1 MGSSRQTGHRV
12 PAEPLSIRDA
22 WSKIPSPGST
32 ETAYERFTGK
42 RMERILAIV
51 VAIGSAVLGAQA
63 LTAAVTTLSQAE
75 VTHIVM
81 LVVVFLP
88 LTAMVVACLIGRGVR
103 VFAGVF
109 AVIYVL
115 ALAAWPTVVD
125 SSDKGAGDQPWIFF
139 LVNVG
144 VVAAMLAFPLR
155 IQFAWAAGM
164 PFVYGYVRLVQG
176 QFSREFWVTTAFDV
190 SFTLI
195 LGVVIVALGW
205 MFRSVAAGVD
215 EARGQAVA
223 SYSTAAAA
231 AAAEEER
238 GAMSALMHDS
248 VLAALIAAERAE
260 SERAKELAVAMAREA
275 LTRLANT
282 EAAVA
287 HEGSDEPV
295 GTAQIV
301 VELRRAL
308 SELGADA
315 IVEERGGI
323 GLIPGRA
330 ARALVL
336 AARQA
341 IGNSL
346 SHANG
351 RGLHIIAEGHGD
363 EGIGVIV
370 SDTGPGFDVGAIG
383 ADRLGIRASVFA
395 RMAGVAG
402 TADIQSDEHGTTVM
416 LGWERS

>member
-1 MGSSRQTGHRV
+1 M

-32 ETAYERFTGK
+32 ETAFERFTGK

-63 LTAAVTTLSQAE
+63 LIAAMNGLSQADTAH
-75 VTHIVM
+75 VVM
-81 LVVVFLP
+81 LFVVFVP
-88 LTAMVVACLIGRGVR
+88 LAAMLVACVSGRGVR
-103 VFAGVF
+103 IFAGIF
-109 AVIYVL
+109 AVVYVL

-125 SSDKGAGDQPWIFF
+125 PSDKGAGDQPWIFF

-155 IQFAWAAGM
+155 VQVAWAVGM

-176 QFSREFWVTTAFDV
+176 EFSRDFWVTTAFDV

-195 LGVVIVALGW
+195 LGVVIVSLGW

-215 EARGQAVA
+215 EARGQAVS

-238 GAMSALMHDS
+238 AAMSALMHDS

-287 HEGSDEPV
+287 QEGSDEPV

-308 SELGADA
+308 SEFGADA

-341 IGNSL
+341 VGNAVT
-346 SHANG
+346 HANG

-363 EGIGVIV
+363 EGIGVTV
-370 SDTGPGFDVGAIG
+370 SDTGPGFDVEAIG
-383 ADRLGIRASVFA
+383 ADRLGIRASIFA

-402 TADIQSDEHGTTVM
+402 TADVHSDEHGTTVT

>member
-1 MGSSRQTGHRV
+1 MA
-12 PAEPLSIRDA
+12 AEPLSIRDA

-63 LTAAVTTLSQAE
+63 LISAMGSLSAADPAHLVTL
-75 VTHIVM
+75 I
-81 LVVVFLP
+81 VVFVP
-88 LTAMVVACLIGRGVR
+88 LAAMLLACVVGRGVR
-103 VFAGVF
+103 TFSGIF
-109 AVIYVL
+109 AVTYVL
-115 ALAAWPTVVD
+115 ALAAWPTIVD
-125 SSDKGAGDQPWIFF
+125 PSDKGAGDQPWIFF

-155 IQFAWAAGM
+155 LQFAWAAGM

-176 QFSREFWVTTAFDV
+176 EFSREFWVTTAFDV

-195 LGVVIVALGW
+195 LGVVIVSLGW

-238 GAMSALMHDS
+238 AAMSALMHDS

-260 SERAKELAVAMAREA
+260 GERAEELAVAMAREA

-287 HEGSDEPV
+287 QEGSDEPV
-295 GTAQIV
+295 GTSQIV

-341 IGNSL
+341 IGNAV

-351 RGLHIIAEGHGD
+351 RGLHIIVEGHAD
-363 EGIGVIV
+363 EGVVVTV
-370 SDTGPGFDVGAIG
+370 SDTGSGFDVEAIG
-383 ADRLGIRASVFA
+383 ADRLGIRASIFA

-402 TADIQSDEHGTTVM
+402 TADIVSDEHGTTVT
-416 LGWERS
+416 LGWVRS

>member
-1 MGSSRQTGHRV
+1 V
-12 PAEPLSIRDA
+12 AAEPLSIRDA

-63 LTAAVTTLSQAE
+63 LISAMGSLSATDPAHLVTL
-75 VTHIVM
+75 I
-81 LVVVFLP
+81 VVFVP
-88 LTAMVVACLIGRGVR
+88 LAAMLLACVVGRGVR
-103 VFAGVF
+103 TFSGIF
-109 AVIYVL
+109 AVVYVL

-125 SSDKGAGDQPWIFF
+125 PSDKGAGDQPWIFF

-144 VVAAMLAFPLR
+144 VVAAMLAFPLWL
-155 IQFAWAAGM
+155 QFAWAAGM

-176 QFSREFWVTTAFDV
+176 EFSREFWVTTAFDV

-195 LGVVIVALGW
+195 LGVVIVSLGW

-238 GAMSALMHDS
+238 AAMSALMHDS

-260 SERAKELAVAMAREA
+260 GERAEELAVAMAREA

-287 HEGSDEPV
+287 QEGSDEPV

-341 IGNSL
+341 IGNAV

-351 RGLHIIAEGHGD
+351 RGLHIIVEGHAD
-363 EGIGVIV
+363 EGVVVTV
-370 SDTGPGFDVGAIG
+370 SDTGSGFDVDSIG
-383 ADRLGIRASVFA
+383 ADRLGIRASIFA

-402 TADIQSDEHGTTVM
+402 TADIVSDEHGTTVT
-416 LGWERS
+416 LGWLRS

>member
-1 MGSSRQTGHRV
+1 MA
-12 PAEPLSIRDA
+12 AEPLSIRDA

-63 LTAAVTTLSQAE
+63 LISAMGSLSAADPAHLVTL
-75 VTHIVM
+75 I
-81 LVVVFLP
+81 VVFVP
-88 LTAMVVACLIGRGVR
+88 LAAMLLACVVGRGVR
-103 VFAGVF
+103 SFSGIF
-109 AVIYVL
+109 AVVYVL

-125 SSDKGAGDQPWIFF
+125 PSDKGAGDQPWIFF

-155 IQFAWAAGM
+155 LQFAWAAGM

-176 QFSREFWVTTAFDV
+176 EFSREFWVTTAFDV

-195 LGVVIVALGW
+195 LGVVIVSLGW

-238 GAMSALMHDS
+238 AAMSALMHDS

-260 SERAKELAVAMAREA
+260 GERAEELAVAMAREA

-287 HEGSDEPV
+287 QEGSDEPV

-341 IGNSL
+341 IGNAV

-351 RGLHIIAEGHGD
+351 RGLHIIVEGHAD
-363 EGIGVIV
+363 EGVVVTV
-370 SDTGPGFDVGAIG
+370 SDTGSGFDVDSIG
-383 ADRLGIRASVFA
+383 ADRLGIRASIFA

-402 TADIQSDEHGTTVM
+402 TADIVSDEHGTTVT
-416 LGWERS
+416 LGWVRS

>member
-1 MGSSRQTGHRV
+1 M

-32 ETAYERFTGK
+32 ETAFERFTGK

-63 LTAAVTTLSQAE
+63 LIAAMNGLSQADTAH
-75 VTHIVM
+75 VVM
-81 LVVVFLP
+81 LFVVFVP
-88 LTAMVVACLIGRGVR
+88 LAAMLVACVSGRGVR
-103 VFAGVF
+103 IFAGIF
-109 AVIYVL
+109 AVVYVL

-125 SSDKGAGDQPWIFF
+125 PSDKGAGDQPWIFF

-155 IQFAWAAGM
+155 VQVAWAVGM

-176 QFSREFWVTTAFDV
+176 EFSRDFWVTTAFDV

-195 LGVVIVALGW
+195 LGVVIVSLGW

-215 EARGQAVA
+215 EARGQAVS

-238 GAMSALMHDS
+238 AAMSALMHDS

-287 HEGSDEPV
+287 QEGSDEPV

-308 SELGADA
+308 SEFGADA

-341 IGNSL
+341 VGNSVT
-346 SHANG
+346 HANG

-363 EGIGVIV
+363 EGIGVTV
-370 SDTGPGFDVGAIG
+370 SDTGPGFDVEAIG
-383 ADRLGIRASVFA
+383 ADRLGIRASIFA

-402 TADIQSDEHGTTVM
+402 TADVHSDEHGTTVT

>member
-1 MGSSRQTGHRV
+1 MA
-12 PAEPLSIRDA
+12 AEPLSIRDA

-63 LTAAVTTLSQAE
+63 LISAMGSLSAADPAHLVTL
-75 VTHIVM
+75 I
-81 LVVVFLP
+81 VVFVP
-88 LTAMVVACLIGRGVR
+88 LAAMLLACVVGRGVR
-103 VFAGVF
+103 TFSGIF
-109 AVIYVL
+109 AVTYVL
-115 ALAAWPTVVD
+115 ALAAWPTIVD
-125 SSDKGAGDQPWIFF
+125 PSDKGAGDQPWIFF

-155 IQFAWAAGM
+155 LQFAWAAGM

-176 QFSREFWVTTAFDV
+176 EFSREFWVTTAFDV

-195 LGVVIVALGW
+195 LGVVIVSLGW

-238 GAMSALMHDS
+238 AAMSALMHDS

-260 SERAKELAVAMAREA
+260 GERAEELAVAMAREA

-287 HEGSDEPV
+287 QEGSDEPV
-295 GTAQIV
+295 GTSQIV

-341 IGNSL
+341 IGNAVT
-346 SHANG
+346 HANG
-351 RGLHIIAEGHGD
+351 RGLHIIVEGHAD
-363 EGIGVIV
+363 EGVVVTV
-370 SDTGPGFDVGAIG
+370 SDTGSGFDVEAIG
-383 ADRLGIRASVFA
+383 ADRLGIRASIFA

-402 TADIQSDEHGTTVM
+402 TADIVSDEHGTTVT
-416 LGWERS
+416 LGWVRS

>member
-1 MGSSRQTGHRV
+1 M

-32 ETAYERFTGK
+32 ETAFERFTGT

-51 VAIGSAVLGAQA
+51 VAIGSTALAAQA
-63 LTAAVTTLSQAE
+63 LIAAVHGLSHADAA
-75 VTHIVM
+75 HIVM
-81 LVVVFLP
+81 LVVVFAP
-88 LTAMVVACLIGRGVR
+88 LAAMLVACLVGRGVR
-103 VFAGVF
+103 AFSGLF
-109 AVIYVL
+109 AVAYVL

-125 SSDKGAGDQPWIFF
+125 QADKSAGDQPWIFF

-155 IQFAWAAGM
+155 LQFVWAVGV

-176 QFSREFWVTTAFDV
+176 GFSREFWVTTAFDV

-195 LGVVIVALGW
+195 LGVVIISLGW

-223 SYSTAAAA
+223 SYSTAAAT

-238 GAMSALMHDS
+238 VAMSALMHDS
-248 VLAALIAAERAE
+248 VLAALIAAERADN
-260 SERAKELAVAMAREA
+260 ERAKELAVAMAREA
-275 LTRLANT
+275 LTRLAHT

-287 HEGSDEPV
+287 QEGSDEPV
-295 GTAQIV
+295 GAAQIV

-315 IVEERGGI
+315 IVEERGGV

-341 IGNSL
+341 IGNAVT
-346 SHANG
+346 HANE
-351 RGLHIIAEGHGD
+351 RGLHIIVEGHGD
-363 EGIGVIV
+363 EGIGVTI

-383 ADRLGIRASVFA
+383 ADRLGIRASIFA

-402 TADIQSDEHGTTVM
+402 TADIRSDEHGTTVT
-416 LGWERS
+416 LVWERS

>member
-1 MGSSRQTGHRV
+1 MT
-12 PAEPLSIRDA
+12 AEPLSIRDA

-32 ETAYERFTGK
+32 ETAFERFTGK

-63 LTAAVTTLSQAE
+63 LTAALSTLSQADGAHM
-75 VTHIVM
+75 VILAAVFVPLAAM
-81 LVVVFLP
+81 LV
-88 LTAMVVACLIGRGVR
+88 ACVIGRGVR
-103 VFAGVF
+103 LFSGVF
-109 AVIYVL
+109 AVVYVL

-125 SSDKGAGDQPWIFF
+125 PSDKSAGEQPWIFF

-155 IQFAWAAGM
+155 LQFAWAAGM

-176 QFSREFWVTTAFDV
+176 EFSREFWVTTAFDV

-195 LGVVIVALGW
+195 LGVVIIALGW

-223 SYSTAAAA
+223 SYAAAAAA

-238 GAMSALMHDS
+238 AAMSALMHDS
-248 VLAALIAAERAE
+248 VLAALISAERAE

-287 HEGSDEPV
+287 QEGSDEPV

-301 VELRRAL
+301 IELRRAL

-341 IGNSL
+341 IGNSVT
-346 SHANG
+346 HANG
-351 RGLHIIAEGHGD
+351 RGLHIVAEGHGD
-363 EGIGVIV
+363 EGIGVTV
-370 SDTGPGFDVGAIG
+370 SDAGPGFDVDAIG
-383 ADRLGIRASVFA
+383 ADRLGIRASIFA

-402 TADIQSDEHGTTVM
+402 TADIQSDEHGTTVT
-416 LGWERS
+416 LGWERA

>member
-1 MGSSRQTGHRV
+1 MA
-12 PAEPLSIRDA
+12 AEPLSIRDA

-63 LTAAVTTLSQAE
+63 LISAMGSLSAADPAHLVTL
-75 VTHIVM
+75 I
-81 LVVVFLP
+81 VVFVP
-88 LTAMVVACLIGRGVR
+88 LAAMLLACVVGRGVR
-103 VFAGVF
+103 TFSGIF
-109 AVIYVL
+109 AVVYVL

-125 SSDKGAGDQPWIFF
+125 PSDKGAGDQPWIFF

-144 VVAAMLAFPLR
+144 VVAAMLAFPLWL
-155 IQFAWAAGM
+155 QFAGAAGM

-176 QFSREFWVTTAFDV
+176 EFSREFWVTTAFDV

-195 LGVVIVALGW
+195 LGVVIVSLGW

-238 GAMSALMHDS
+238 AAMSALMHDS

-260 SERAKELAVAMAREA
+260 GERAEELAVAMAREA

-287 HEGSDEPV
+287 QEGSDEPV

-341 IGNSL
+341 IGNAV

-351 RGLHIIAEGHGD
+351 RGLHIIVEGHAD
-363 EGIGVIV
+363 EGVVVTV
-370 SDTGPGFDVGAIG
+370 SDTGSGFDVDSIG
-383 ADRLGIRASVFA
+383 ADRLGIRASIFA

-402 TADIQSDEHGTTVM
+402 TADIVSDEHGTTVT
-416 LGWERS
+416 LGWVRS

>member
-1 MGSSRQTGHRV
+1 MA
-12 PAEPLSIRDA
+12 AEPLSIRDA

-63 LTAAVTTLSQAE
+63 LISAMGSLSAADPAHLVTL
-75 VTHIVM
+75 I
-81 LVVVFLP
+81 VVFVP
-88 LTAMVVACLIGRGVR
+88 LAAMLLACVVGRGVR
-103 VFAGVF
+103 TFSGIF
-109 AVIYVL
+109 AVVYVL

-125 SSDKGAGDQPWIFF
+125 PLDKGAGDQPWIFF

-144 VVAAMLAFPLR
+144 VVAAMLAFPLWL
-155 IQFAWAAGM
+155 QFAWAAGM

-176 QFSREFWVTTAFDV
+176 EFSREFWVTTAFDV

-195 LGVVIVALGW
+195 LGVVIVSLGW

-238 GAMSALMHDS
+238 AAMSALMHDS

-260 SERAKELAVAMAREA
+260 GERAEELAVAMAREA

-287 HEGSDEPV
+287 QEGSDEPV
-295 GTAQIV
+295 GTAQII

-341 IGNSL
+341 IGNAV

-351 RGLHIIAEGHGD
+351 RGLHIIVERHAD
-363 EGIGVIV
+363 EGVVVTV
-370 SDTGPGFDVGAIG
+370 SDTGSGFDVDSIG
-383 ADRLGIRASVFA
+383 ADRLGIRASIFA

-402 TADIQSDEHGTTVM
+402 TADIVSDEHGTTVT
-416 LGWERS
+416 LGWVRS

>member
-1 MGSSRQTGHRV
+1 MA
-12 PAEPLSIRDA
+12 AEPLSIRDA

-63 LTAAVTTLSQAE
+63 LVSAMASLSDADPAH
-75 VTHIVM
+75 VVA
-81 LVVVFLP
+81 LCVVFVP
-88 LTAMVVACLIGRGVR
+88 LLAMLVACLIGRGVR
-103 VFAGVF
+103 TFSGIF
-109 AVIYVL
+109 AVVYVL
-115 ALAAWPTVVD
+115 VLAAWPTIVD
-125 SSDKGAGDQPWIFF
+125 PSDKGAGEQPWIFF

-144 VVAAMLAFPLR
+144 VVAAMLAFPLAL
-155 IQFAWAAGM
+155 QFVWAAGV

-176 QFSREFWVTTAFDV
+176 EFSRDFWVTTAFDV

-195 LGVVIVALGW
+195 LGVVIVSLGW

-238 GAMSALMHDS
+238 AAMSALMHDS

-260 SERAKELAVAMAREA
+260 GERARELAVAMAREA

-287 HEGSDEPV
+287 REGSDEPV
-295 GTAQIV
+295 GTVQIV

-341 IGNSL
+341 IGNAV
-346 SHANG
+346 SHAGG
-351 RGLHIIAEGHGD
+351 RGLHIIVEGHGD
-363 EGIGVIV
+363 EGIGVTI
-370 SDTGPGFDVGAIG
+370 SDTGPGFDVESIG
-383 ADRLGIRASVFA
+383 VDRLGIRASIFA

-402 TADIQSDEHGTTVM
+402 TADILSDGHGTTVV

>member
-1 MGSSRQTGHRV
+1 MPT
-12 PAEPLSIRDA
+12 EPLSVRDA
-22 WSKIPSPGST
+22 WSKIPSPGSV
-32 ETAYERFTGK
+32 ESGFERFTSK

-51 VAIGSAVLGAQA
+51 VALGSAVLGVQA
-63 LTAAVTTLSQAE
+63 LIAAIATLSRAD
-75 VTHIVM
+75 VPHMLLLVVVFVPLIVM
-81 LVVVFLP
+81 LV
-88 LTAMVVACLIGRGVR
+88 ACLVGRAVR
-103 VFAGVF
+103 VAAGIF
-109 AVIYVL
+109 AVVYVV
-115 ALAAWPTVVD
+115 ALAAWPVVVD
-125 SSDKGAGDQPWIFF
+125 PADKVAGAQPWIFF

-155 IQFAWAAGM
+155 LQFAWAVGV

-176 QFSREFWVTTAFDV
+176 GFSREFWVTTAFDV

-195 LGVVIVALGW
+195 LGVVIVSLGW
-205 MFRSVAAGVD
+205 MFRSVAGGVD
-215 EARGQAVA
+215 EARGTAVA
-223 SYSTAAAA
+223 SYATAAAA

-238 GAMSALMHDS
+238 VAMSALMHDS
-248 VLAALIAAERAE
+248 VLAALIAAERADG
-260 SERAKELAVAMAREA
+260 ERAQELAVAMAREA

-287 HEGSDEPV
+287 EEGSDEPV

-341 IGNSL
+341 IGNAVT
-346 SHANG
+346 HAHG
-351 RGLHIIAEGHGD
+351 RGLHIVAEGHGD
-363 EGIGVIV
+363 EGIAVTI
-370 SDTGPGFDVGAIG
+370 SDHGPGFDVDAIG
-383 ADRLGIRASVFA
+383 PDRLGIRASILA

-402 TADIQSDEHGTTVM
+402 TAQIVSDEGGTTVT

>member
-1 MGSSRQTGHRV
+1 MA
-12 PAEPLSIRDA
+12 AEPLSIRDA

-63 LTAAVTTLSQAE
+63 LISAMASLSAADPAHLVTL
-75 VTHIVM
+75 I
-81 LVVVFLP
+81 VVFVP
-88 LTAMVVACLIGRGVR
+88 LAAMLLACVVGRGVR
-103 VFAGVF
+103 TFSGIF
-109 AVIYVL
+109 AVVYVL

-125 SSDKGAGDQPWIFF
+125 PSDKGAGDQPWIFF

-144 VVAAMLAFPLR
+144 VVAAMLAFPLWL
-155 IQFAWAAGM
+155 QFAWAAGM

-176 QFSREFWVTTAFDV
+176 EFSREFWVTTAFDV

-195 LGVVIVALGW
+195 LGVVIVSLGW

-238 GAMSALMHDS
+238 AAMSALMHDS

-260 SERAKELAVAMAREA
+260 GERAEELAVAMAREA

-287 HEGSDEPV
+287 QEGSDEPV

-341 IGNSL
+341 IGNAV
-346 SHANG
+346 SHASG
-351 RGLHIIAEGHGD
+351 RGLHIIVEGHAD
-363 EGIGVIV
+363 EGIVVTV
-370 SDTGPGFDVGAIG
+370 SDTGSGFDVDSIG
-383 ADRLGIRASVFA
+383 ADRLGIRASIFA

-402 TADIQSDEHGTTVM
+402 TADIVSDEHGTTVT
-416 LGWERS
+416 LGWVRS

>member
-1 MGSSRQTGHRV
+1 MA
-12 PAEPLSIRDA
+12 AEPLSIRDA

-63 LTAAVTTLSQAE
+63 LISAMGSLSAADPAHLVTL
-75 VTHIVM
+75 I
-81 LVVVFLP
+81 VVFVP
-88 LTAMVVACLIGRGVR
+88 LAAMLLACVVGRGVR
-103 VFAGVF
+103 TFSGIF
-109 AVIYVL
+109 AVVYVL

-125 SSDKGAGDQPWIFF
+125 PSDKGAGDQPWIFF

-144 VVAAMLAFPLR
+144 VVAAMLAFPLWL
-155 IQFAWAAGM
+155 QFAWAAGM

-176 QFSREFWVTTAFDV
+176 EFSREFWVTTAFDV

-195 LGVVIVALGW
+195 LGVVIVSLGW
-205 MFRSVAAGVD
+205 TFRSVAAGVD

-238 GAMSALMHDS
+238 AAMSALMHDS

-260 SERAKELAVAMAREA
+260 GERAEELAVAMAREA

-287 HEGSDEPV
+287 QEGSDEPV

-341 IGNSL
+341 IGNAV

-351 RGLHIIAEGHGD
+351 RGLHIIVEGHAD
-363 EGIGVIV
+363 EGVVVTV
-370 SDTGPGFDVGAIG
+370 SDTGSGFDVDSIG
-383 ADRLGIRASVFA
+383 ADRLGIRASIFA

-402 TADIQSDEHGTTVM
+402 TADIVSDEHGTTVT
-416 LGWERS
+416 LGWVRS

>member
-1 MGSSRQTGHRV
+1 M
-12 PAEPLSIRDA
+12 PAEPLSIRAA
-22 WSKIPSPGST
+22 WSQIPSPGST
-32 ETAYERFTGK
+32 ENGFERFTGK

-51 VAIGSAVLGAQA
+51 VALGSGVLGVQA
-63 LTAAVTTLSQAE
+63 MFAALSTLSTADGP
-75 VTHIVM
+75 HITM
-81 LVVVFLP
+81 LAVVFLP
-88 LTAMVVACLIGRGVR
+88 LAAMLVACLIGHGVR
-103 VFAGVF
+103 VTSGVF
-109 AVIYVL
+109 AVVYVL
-115 ALAAWPTVVD
+115 ALAAWPVIVD
-125 SSDKGAGDQPWIFF
+125 PSDKAAGDQPWIFF

-155 IQFAWAAGM
+155 LQFAWAVGV

-176 QFSREFWVTTAFDV
+176 GFSREFWVTTAFDV

-195 LGVVIVALGW
+195 LGVVIISLGW

-215 EARGQAVA
+215 EARGQAVS
-223 SYSTAAAA
+223 SYATAAAA

-238 GAMSALMHDS
+238 VAMSALMHDS
-248 VLAALIAAERAE
+248 VLAALIAAERADGD
-260 SERAKELAVAMAREA
+260 RARELAVAMAREA

-287 HEGSDEPV
+287 EEGSDEPV

-301 VELRRAL
+301 VELRRSL

-341 IGNSL
+341 IGNAVA
-346 SHANG
+346 HAHG
-351 RGLHIIAEGHGD
+351 RGLHIVAEGHGD
-363 EGIGVIV
+363 EGIAVTI
-370 SDTGPGFDVGAIG
+370 SDRGPGFDIDAIG
-383 ADRLGIRASVFA
+383 ADRLGIRASIFA

-402 TADIQSDEHGTTVM
+402 TAEIASDEQGTTVT
-416 LGWERS
+416 LGWERK